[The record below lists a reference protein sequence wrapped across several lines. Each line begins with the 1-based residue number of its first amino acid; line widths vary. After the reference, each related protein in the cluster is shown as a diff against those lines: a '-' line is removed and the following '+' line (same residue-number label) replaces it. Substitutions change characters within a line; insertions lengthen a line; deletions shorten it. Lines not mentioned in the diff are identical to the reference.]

1 MSADVPAIGERTRE
15 AHLDSAKPTEREAFW
30 FWLKLGCISFGG
42 PAGQIAIMHDELVE
56 RRCWIGERRFLH
68 ALNFFMALPGPEAQQ
83 LASYIGYSMYGV
95 RGAITSGGLFVLPSF
110 VLLCGMSAVNVEY
123 GEVAAV
129 AGIVRGLGA
138 AVIAL
143 VAAAVI
149 RVGGRV
155 IHTPA
160 AIAMAAAAFG
170 LIVAGVPFP
179 IIIAIAALAGYL
191 GGKGKPSF
199 FGKQAGHGADDEEPG
214 ASEPLDPGL
223 RRRFVKTL
231 ALWLIPVACL
241 LLIGGFVAQLA
252 GFFTLA
258 ALITFG
264 GAYAVLPFVA
274 SAAVTHYGWLTS
286 QDMVAGLAL
295 GESTPGPLIMVN
307 TFAGFVAGYN
317 VEGGLGWGLAGATI
331 ATLCT
336 FVPSFVFIISGAP
349 DHRPH
354 PPHRLVRQRPQRHH
368 HRRRRRDR
376 RARRVR
382 RPPRRLPRRRPRL
395 ARHPTRRSRV
405 HRRVALPN
413 RRRHHRCGLRARRTC
428 RQPPS
433 LNGDR
438 DQRTAPKGPGD
449 SERQLC
455 CPQHPRNIL
464 QLRPT
469 AEIGKGMTG
478 ERDAGC
484 P

>member
-1 MSADVPAIGERTRE
+1 MSSDAQAIDHRE
-15 AHLDSAKPTEREAFW
+15 SARGQRLETAKPTESEAFW

-56 RRCWIGERRFLH
+56 RRRWIGERRFLH
-68 ALNFFMALPGPEAQQ
+68 ALNFCMALPGPEAQQ

-110 VLLCGMSAVNVEY
+110 VLLCGMSAVYVEY

-160 AIAMAAAAFG
+160 AIAVAAAGFA
-170 LIVAGVPFP
+170 LILAGVPFP
-179 IIIAIAALAGYL
+179 IIIAVAAVAGYL
-191 GGKGKPSF
+191 AGKRRPRLFGKP
-199 FGKQAGHGADDEEPG
+199 GEHGADEE
-214 ASEPLDPGL
+214 STETTPLDSRL
-223 RRRFVKTL
+223 RRRIVKTV
-231 ALWLIPVACL
+231 AVWLIPVAIL
-241 LLIGGFVAQLA
+241 LLAGGFLAQLT

-274 SAAVTHYGWLTS
+274 SAAVNHYGWLTS
-286 QDMVAGLAL
+286 KDMVAGLAL

-307 TFAGFVAGYN
+307 TFVGFVAGYN
-317 VEGGLGWGLAGATI
+317 VEGGLAWGLTGATI

-349 DHRPH
+349 IIDRI
-354 PPHRLVRQRPQRHH
+354 RHTGSF
-368 HRRRRRDR
+368 
-376 RARRVR
+376 A
-382 RPPRRLPRRRPRL
+382 
-395 ARHPTRRSRV
+395 
-405 HRRVALPN
+405 N
-413 RRRHHRCGLRARRTC
+413 
-428 RQPPS
+428 S
-433 LNGDR
+433 LNGVTIAVVGVIAALAVFVARHAAFPAGNPDWLVIPLAAAAFVGVWR
-438 DQRTAPKGPGD
+438 
-449 SERQLC
+449 
-455 CPQHPRNIL
+455 
-464 QLRPT
+464 LR
-469 AEIGKGMTG
+469 IGVVTTVIACAAVGLAASLTG
-478 ERDAGC
+478 
-484 P
+484 

>member
-1 MSADVPAIGERTRE
+1 MSSDAQAVDRRESASESQLETTR
-15 AHLDSAKPTEREAFW
+15 PTEAEAFW

-56 RRCWIGERRFLH
+56 RRRWIGERRFLH
-68 ALNFFMALPGPEAQQ
+68 ALNFCMALPGPEAQQ

-110 VLLCGMSAVNVEY
+110 VLLCGMSAVYVEY

-155 IHTPA
+155 IHTPT
-160 AIAMAAAAFG
+160 AIAMAAVAFG

-179 IIIAIAALAGYL
+179 IIIAVAALAGYL
-191 GGKGKPSF
+191 AGKRHPRLLGKP
-199 FGKQAGHGADDEEPG
+199 GGHGSDEE
-214 ASEPLDPGL
+214 STETTPLDSGL

-231 ALWLIPVACL
+231 AIWLVPVAL
-241 LLIGGFVAQLA
+241 LLLAGGFVAQLA
-252 GFFTLA
+252 GFFTVA

-274 SAAVTHYGWLTS
+274 SAAVNHYGWLTS

-307 TFAGFVAGYN
+307 TFVGFVAGYN
-317 VEGGLGWGLAGATI
+317 VEGGLAWGLAGATI

-349 DHRPH
+349 IID
-354 PPHRLVRQRPQRHH
+354 
-368 HRRRRRDR
+368 
-376 RARRVR
+376 RVR
-382 RPPRRLPRRRPRL
+382 HTGSF
-395 ARHPTRRSRV
+395 A
-405 HRRVALPN
+405 N
-413 RRRHHRCGLRARRTC
+413 
-428 RQPPS
+428 S
-433 LNGDR
+433 LNGVTIAVVGVIAALAVFVARHAAFPD
-438 DQRTAPKGPGD
+438 GD
-449 SERQLC
+449 PDWLVI
-455 CPQHPRNIL
+455 PL
-464 QLRPT
+464 
-469 AEIGKGMTG
+469 AAAAFIGVWRFRVGVVTTVVACAAVG
-478 ERDAGC
+478 LAASLIG
-484 P
+484 